1 MSIEKLQFRNA
12 LGAFATGVTIVTTRD
27 RGGRDVGLTAN
38 SFNSVSLDPPLV
50 LWSLAKTSLSLAAF
64 SQCDHFAVHI
74 LAADQVILSD
84 QFAKRGRDKFEG
96 LVIERGESEIPLL
109 TGCTARFRCRA
120 AYQYEGGDH
129 IIFVG
134 EVISF
139 DHSARPP
146 LVFHGGGYAVA
157 TRRNTTVADD
167 KADLGHLVQSAY
179 FHLLTPVRAER
190 ERLGISLHE
199 HYVLSVLRA
208 HDESTIEEIDSIIGY
223 TGIHV
228 TDAIAEALV
237 ARNLAELESTADV
250 RRLRLTAKG
259 RHAVANLV
267 GAAKAVEAEVMLHF
281 TEEERRSLTD
291 LLQRVVRITG
301 DAGGAQ
307 VSQHMA
313 LLNQLLQTS
322 GAPASKDE

>member
-27 RGGRDVGLTAN
+27 HGGRDVGLTAN

-64 SQCDHFAVHI
+64 TQCAHFAVHI
-74 LAADQVILSD
+74 LSADQLALSD
-84 QFAKRGRDKFEG
+84 QFARRGREKFAG
-96 LVIERGESEIPLL
+96 LQIERGESEIPLL
-109 TGCTARFRCRA
+109 TGCTARFRCRT

-146 LVFHGGGYAVA
+146 LVFHGGSYAVA
-157 TRRNTTVADD
+157 TRRNSTVADD
-167 KADLGHLVQSAY
+167 KADFTHLVQSAY

-228 TDAIAEALV
+228 TDAIAEGLV
-237 ARNLAELESTADV
+237 ARKLAELEPRADV
-250 RRLRLTAKG
+250 RRLRLTADG
-259 RHAVANLV
+259 RHAVASLV
-267 GAAKAVEAEVMLHF
+267 GAAKAIEAEVMLHF
-281 TEEERRSLTD
+281 SEEERRLLTD

-313 LLNQLLQTS
+313 LLNQLLQTN
-322 GAPASKDE
+322 GAPGLKDD

>member
-1 MSIEKLQFRNA
+1 MSIEKIPFRNA

-27 RGGRDVGLTAN
+27 LGGRDVGLTAN

-64 SQCDHFAVHI
+64 TRCGHFAVHI
-74 LAADQVILSD
+74 LAADQVPLSD

-96 LVIERGESEIPLL
+96 LQIERGEGDIPLL
-109 TGCTARFRCRA
+109 TGCTARFRCRT

-146 LVFHGGGYAVA
+146 LVFHGGSYAVA
-157 TRRNTTVADD
+157 TRRNSSGADD
-167 KADLGHLVQSAY
+167 KADLTHLLQSAY

-199 HYVLSVLRA
+199 HYVLGVLRA
-208 HDESTIEEIDSIIGY
+208 HDESTVEEIDSIIGY

-228 TDAIAEALV
+228 TDAIAEGLV
-237 ARNLAELESTADV
+237 ARKLAHLESRSDG
-250 RRLRLTAKG
+250 RRLRLTASG
-259 RHAVANLV
+259 RNAVASLV
-267 GAAKAVEAEVMLHF
+267 GAAKAIEAEVMLHF
-281 TEEERRSLTD
+281 SEEERRQLTD
-291 LLQRVVRITG
+291 LMQRVVRIT
-301 DAGGAQ
+301 DTAGGAQ
-307 VSQHMA
+307 VAQHMA
-313 LLNQLLQTS
+313 LLNQILQTGGS
-322 GAPASKDE
+322 PASPGE

>member
-27 RGGRDVGLTAN
+27 ENGRDVGLTAN

-64 SQCDHFAVHI
+64 TQCAHFAVHI
-74 LAADQVILSD
+74 LSADQVALSD
-84 QFAKRGRDKFEG
+84 QFARRGREKFEG
-96 LVIERGESEIPLL
+96 LQLERGESDIPLL
-109 TGCTARFRCRA
+109 TGCTARFRCRT

-139 DHSARPP
+139 DHSALPP
-146 LVFHGGGYAVA
+146 LVFHGGSYAVA
-157 TRRNTTVADD
+157 TRRNATAPDE
-167 KADLGHLVQSAY
+167 KAELAHLVQSAY

-208 HDESTIEEIDSIIGY
+208 HDESTLEEIDSIIGY

-228 TDAIAEALV
+228 TDAIAEGLAARGLV
-237 ARNLAELESTADV
+237 EWQSDAQA
-250 RRLRLTAKG
+250 RRLRLTSEG
-259 RHAVANLV
+259 RHAVASLV
-267 GAAKAVEAEVMLHF
+267 GAAKAIEAEVMLHF
-281 TEEERRSLTD
+281 SEDERRLLTD
-291 LLQRVVRITG
+291 LLQRVVRVTG
-301 DAGGAQ
+301 DTGAPQ

-313 LLNQLLQTS
+313 LLNQLLQTGQAS
-322 GAPASKDE
+322 AAPK

>member
-27 RGGRDVGLTAN
+27 EGGRDVGLTAN

-64 SQCDHFAVHI
+64 TKCAHFAVHI
-74 LAADQVILSD
+74 LAADQVALSD
-84 QFAKRGRDKFEG
+84 QFAKRGREKFEG
-96 LVIERGESEIPLL
+96 LQLERGDSEIPLL
-109 TGCTARFRCRA
+109 TGCTARFRCRT

-146 LVFHGGGYAVA
+146 LVFHGGSYAVA
-157 TRRNTTVADD
+157 TRRNTNAPDD
-167 KADLGHLVQSAY
+167 KADLAHLVQSAY

-208 HDESTIEEIDSIIGY
+208 HDDSTIEEIDSIIGY

-228 TDAIAEALV
+228 TDAIAEGLV
-237 ARNLAELESTADV
+237 ARGLAELEPGVEV
-250 RRLRLTAKG
+250 RRLCLTAEG
-259 RHAVANLV
+259 RHAVASLV
-267 GAAKAVEAEVMLHF
+267 GAAKAIEAEVMLHF
-281 TEEERRSLTD
+281 SAEERRLLTD
-291 LLQRVVRITG
+291 LLLRVVRITG

-313 LLNQLLQTS
+313 LLNQLLQT
-322 GAPASKDE
+322 GRAPATQDD